1 MKNFFGFCE
10 DRKETDGAPFIIR
23 SVGEKL
29 QKDKDGNAAALEKI
43 RRKSTLPVWL
53 SVVKWILLFFFVIV
67 LISTLR
73 AGPRTAWHNAPGLL
87 IAAGASVIL
96 WLALFLYGKYRGRN
110 AKTAEAQQAM
120 TASQRTEDE
129 SEKQLL
135 IPEYAMPTDVLA
147 FSYYTKKGK
156 PRRRGTLMAEYILFE
171 TQMFR
176 EGDMLCFTDLTDV
189 YGIPVSEITAI
200 TQRKKRVS
208 ATGWNKLAQPDDP
221 AFKPYRIAFN
231 NYGVLFMPPC
241 AVTIRRG
248 EEEYELLLAPYE
260 AEKVCGLCGI
270 PLTEETKE
278 EKN

>member
-73 AGPRTAWHNAPGLL
+73 AGFRTAWHNAPGLL

-110 AKTAEAQQAM
+110 AKTAEAQQVM

-156 PRRRGTLMAEYILFE
+156 PRRIGTLMAE
-171 TQMFR
+171 
-176 EGDMLCFTDLTDV
+176 
-189 YGIPVSEITAI
+189 
-200 TQRKKRVS
+200 
-208 ATGWNKLAQPDDP
+208 
-221 AFKPYRIAFN
+221 
-231 NYGVLFMPPC
+231 
-241 AVTIRRG
+241 
-248 EEEYELLLAPYE
+248 
-260 AEKVCGLCGI
+260 
-270 PLTEETKE
+270 
-278 EKN
+278 

>member
-10 DRKETDGAPFIIR
+10 DRNETDGAPFIIR

-73 AGPRTAWHNAPGLL
+73 AGFRTAWHNAPGLL

-200 TQRKKRVS
+200 TQRKNAFPRRAGTSWRSRTTPPSSPIASLSTTTAFCLCRPAPSPSAAGKRNTNCCS
-208 ATGWNKLAQPDDP
+208 
-221 AFKPYRIAFN
+221 
-231 NYGVLFMPPC
+231 PPMRRKRYAAC
-241 AVTIRRG
+241 AASR
-248 EEEYELLLAPYE
+248 
-260 AEKVCGLCGI
+260 
-270 PLTEETKE
+270 
-278 EKN
+278 